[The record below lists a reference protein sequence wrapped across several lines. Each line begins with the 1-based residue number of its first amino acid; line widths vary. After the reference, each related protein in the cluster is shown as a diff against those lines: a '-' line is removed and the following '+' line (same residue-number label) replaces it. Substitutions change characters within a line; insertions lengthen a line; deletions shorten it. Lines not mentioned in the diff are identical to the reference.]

1 MKLLPSK
8 ILVLSGLF
16 MATEM
21 LLRAV
26 GPPPTTGP
34 GPGGGGTNS
43 TPSRPVTA
51 FTGGGASRTPV
62 YTNPY
67 FRGHRNYM
75 VGNLRYGRQR
85 VVILPARDLRGAR
98 VNLRLGRTSPNSSI
112 FNYRGNGVGV
122 R

>member
-8 ILVLSGLF
+8 FIVLAGLVLG
-16 MATEM
+16 MAMSTW
-21 LLRAV
+21 AGV
-26 GPPPTTGP
+26 PTPGP

-67 FRGHRNYM
+67 FRGHRNYLI
-75 VGNLRYGRQR
+75 GNMRYGRQR
-85 VVILPARDLRGAR
+85 VVILPGRDLRGAR
-98 VNLRLGRTSPNSSI
+98 VNLRLGRTLPNSSI
-112 FNYRGNGVGV
+112 FNYRGNGVGI